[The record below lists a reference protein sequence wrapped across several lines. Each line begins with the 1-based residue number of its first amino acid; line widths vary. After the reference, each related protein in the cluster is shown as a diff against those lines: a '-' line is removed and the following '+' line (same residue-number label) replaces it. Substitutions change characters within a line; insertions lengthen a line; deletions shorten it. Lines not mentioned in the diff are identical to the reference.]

1 MICYTV
7 SMNVNLQIPDDLYE
21 KLVRSNDM
29 AAVLS
34 TDTLVIKAS
43 DSTNN
48 YQNTT
53 IRWLLLPAL
62 ISGII
67 AWFIFIV
74 NHIRLVPLV
83 SDAFSISEVG
93 AFLGV
98 ASGLISFVVTITF
111 SKGISKFSIGRLTR
125 IRNFITLTIAH
136 TILLYAFY

>member
-7 SMNVNLQIPDDLYE
+7 SMKVNLQIPDDLYE

-53 IRWLLLPAL
+53 IRWTLLPAV

-67 AWFIFIV
+67 A
-74 NHIRLVPLV
+74 
-83 SDAFSISEVG
+83 
-93 AFLGV
+93 
-98 ASGLISFVVTITF
+98 
-111 SKGISKFSIGRLTR
+111 
-125 IRNFITLTIAH
+125 
-136 TILLYAFY
+136 